1 MSGLFP
7 PRKTMPQLKWKNKG
21 KQAVSYSTVNGRVE
35 MKRTVYWNQ
44 TYKSI
49 VPLDKM
55 LGIDTDSHSRG
66 VREICCRES
75 INNAFIKASD
85 NIDRLA
91 QITISHE
98 SVRKIVETAGAKV
111 SALQH
116 KVAIEPE
123 FAVEDCI
130 EQTLITGT
138 DGVMVPLVTEVQK
151 INRRKTEPK
160 KRKEQNRKSCAKACR
175 PRKGSDGVFKVFKI
189 ACFYSKDKEQQYVMG
204 TGGNLEVIGRV
215 LRKMALKLGIDRARL
230 SYSVSD
236 GAVWIDNNYSV
247 YLPMLEHRLLHC
259 HHFKVHLV
267 ELSQLLFGMENPD
280 GLKWKDM
287 MYKTDLEN
295 GSMVLLH
302 KLNDYTEQI
311 KTDEQQK
318 AYDSFYKYI
327 SKRIDMTDYPLF
339 LAKGMDIGSGPTE
352 SFCKSLTARLKGS
365 GMRWDKD
372 SAQAIMSLAALYAN
386 NQWKQYWGIAA

>member
-1 MSGLFP
+1 
-7 PRKTMPQLKWKNKG
+7 MPQLKWKNKG

-189 ACFYSKDKEQQYVMG
+189 ACFYSKDKEPQYVMG

-311 KTDEQQK
+311 KNNEQQK